1 MGRSRCRAAVLA
13 EGARLDLPGLRDW
26 CREKLSSHKIPQ
38 RLLFVTALPRNAMGK
53 VTKPALRKLFQPA
66 GRSLRRGN
74 GVRPETGP
82 QLSPATA
89 V

>member
-53 VTKPALRKLFQPA
+53 VTKPALRKLFY
-66 GRSLRRGN
+66 
-74 GVRPETGP
+74 
-82 QLSPATA
+82 
-89 V
+89 

>member
-1 MGRSRCRAAVLA
+1 MIGVPDETWGEAVATAAVLA

-53 VTKPALRKLFQPA
+53 VTKPALRKLF
-66 GRSLRRGN
+66 
-74 GVRPETGP
+74 
-82 QLSPATA
+82 
-89 V
+89 